1 MEYEESPEILEALIE
16 WLLESHTNGD
26 VYARIE

>member
-1 MEYEESPEILEALIE
+1 MEYEESPEVLEALIE
-16 WLLESHTNGD
+16 WLESHTNVD